1 MPSYNFGYS
10 KYIDSPQG
18 NLDIADIDIT
28 GSFSRFNIVPV
39 NVYEFKSVEW
49 YKDNGYFYYALDYPS
64 WTQKP
69 FPKWFEIGSIFG
81 TSVYGAVYVDTFN
94 VPPGTPLDFIPKQH
108 IKLVMFCGDMNGEQT
123 VENPLGVR
131 IGSFYQFDLAN
142 SIKYGLDDA
151 IVRTEYYFKGPFY
164 GFFSVLNSQ
173 NKVYFC
179 SAPLNKEEKT
189 KISSAPLEY
198 SYENTM
204 VIQSA
209 INTYTDYTGI
219 GSLDLISVDGSE
231 ILIDDLPEEVNTSST
246 GGGGIGLFN
255 LQSDVIDWPQ
265 LPTLGA
271 ANSGLLA
278 LYNPS
283 ISQLASLSR
292 WLWSTDLLDSLEK
305 MFAQPLDL
313 IVTLNIVPCI
323 PSGLGNVERIKIG
336 GVDTG
341 VSATRVTN
349 QYAVVNCGTLHIPQ
363 CYGSAMDYGKYTKIT
378 LFLPFLNA
386 VHLNTDEVMGSN
398 LSIRYFVDLFT
409 GSFTACIRVTRLD
422 NNGRGLDA
430 ILYSYE
436 GNMAVSLPL
445 TSRDFSTIYQNLA
458 KIGTSAIGATSGGA
472 LGSAVAIDSAISVMN
487 NKPNLQR
494 TSGASSTGGL
504 LGIKTPYVIIERAI
518 QSLPQGYNHFNG
530 YPSNITSYLYA
541 LKGYTEVEEI
551 IVSDFK
557 CTQEE
562 QDEIVKLLKEGV
574 YL

>member
-10 KYIDSPQG
+10 KYLESPQG
-18 NLDIADIDIT
+18 NLDLADIDKT

-151 IVRTEYYFKGPFY
+151 IVRTEYYFKDAFY

-198 SYENTM
+198 AYENTM
-204 VIQSA
+204 VIQGA

-219 GSLDLISVDGSE
+219 GALDLIAVDGTE
-231 ILIDDLPEEVNTSST
+231 ILIDDLPEQPASSST

-255 LQSDVIDWPQ
+255 LQSDVIDFPE

-292 WLWSTDLLDSLEK
+292 WLWSNDLLDSLEK

-313 IVTLNIVPCI
+313 IVTLNIVPCV
-323 PSGLGNVERIKIG
+323 PSGLGALERIKIG

-341 VSATRVTN
+341 VSALRVSN
-349 QYAVVNCGTLHIPQ
+349 QYAVVNCGVLHIPQ
-363 CYGSAMDYGKYTKIT
+363 CYGSAMDYGKNTKIT

-386 VHLNTDEVMGSN
+386 VPLNTDEVMNSN
-398 LSIRYFVDLFT
+398 LSIRYHIDLFT
-409 GSFTACIRVTRLD
+409 GSFTAFIKVTRLD
-422 NNGRGLDA
+422 NNGKGLEA

-458 KIGTSAIGATSGGA
+458 KVGTMSIGAMSGGG

-487 NKPNLQR
+487 NKPSLHR

-504 LGIKTPYVIIERAI
+504 LGIKKPYVIIERAI
-518 QSLPQGYNHFNG
+518 QSLPESYNHFNG
-530 YPSNITSYLYA
+530 YPSNITTYLYS
-541 LKGYTEVEEI
+541 LSGYTEVEEI
-551 IVSDFK
+551 IVSNFK
-557 CTQEE
+557 CTQKE
-562 QDEIVKLLKEGV
+562 QDEIINLLKNGV

>member
-18 NLDIADIDIT
+18 NLGICDVAT
-28 GSFSRFNIVPV
+28 GAKFNIVPSS
-39 NVYEFKSVEW
+39 VYQFKSIYW
-49 YKDNGYFYYALDYPS
+49 YKDNHYFFYAVDYPS
-64 WTQKP
+64 WTSTP
-69 FPKWFEIGSIFG
+69 FPRWFEIGSFSG
-81 TSVYGAVYVDTFN
+81 TTLYGAVYVADLS
-94 VPPGTPLDFIPKQH
+94 VPSGTPIDSIRKDKIQLC
-108 IKLVMFCGDMNGEQT
+108 LVSGDMNGEET
-123 VENPLGVR
+123 PTNPTGMR
-131 IGSFYQFDLAN
+131 IGSFQAFQLYDYSQVVNETEGRIESTQYFIKDDYYGYFGTFN
-142 SIKYGLDDA
+142 SDNKLHFYGAPRREMETTVLSA
-151 IVRTEYYFKGPFY
+151 SPLIVRNDYFTATQG
-164 GFFSVLNSQ
+164 
-173 NKVYFC
+173 
-179 SAPLNKEEKT
+179 E
-189 KISSAPLEY
+189 
-198 SYENTM
+198 
-204 VIQSA
+204 
-209 INTYTDYTGI
+209 INTYDTFIIEQLNIVNVLG
-219 GSLDLISVDGSE
+219 E
-231 ILIDDLPEEVNTSST
+231 QIDVEDLPEEVNTSST

-255 LQSDVIDWPQ
+255 LQSDVIDFPQ

-271 ANSGLLA
+271 ANSGLLT

-283 ISQLASLSR
+283 ISQLESLSR

-313 IVTLNIVPCI
+313 IVTLNIVPCT
-323 PSGLGNVERIKIG
+323 PNGLGNVERIKIG

-341 VSATRVTN
+341 VNATRVTN
-349 QYAVVNCGTLHIPQ
+349 QYAIVNCGTLHIPQ

-398 LSIRYFVDLFT
+398 LTIRYHVDLFT
-409 GSFTACIRVTRLD
+409 GSFTAFIKVTRLD
-422 NNGRGLDA
+422 NNGKGLEA

-458 KIGTSAIGATSGGA
+458 KIGTSVIGATSGGA

-504 LGIKTPYVIIERAI
+504 LGIKKPYVIIERAI

-541 LKGYTEVEEI
+541 LRGYTEVEEI
-551 IVSDFK
+551 IVSNFK